1 MKNKVLFVTEKWCD
15 GLPHMG
21 LTNNYHNLFSTFKN
35 SLPDTEFSVLHLD
48 ECSHVIK
55 THIDN
60 VLPKAISKF
69 NPNIIIFSLLGKSP
83 LNPTSRSYSHI
94 KQKDIKMIF
103 MWPDIGVD
111 WGMPEIQDSLKPYAD
126 LHVCWGSE
134 NNLNLK
140 ENILW
145 LWCPQDET
153 LFYPSNEKDISTSF
167 IGSPRY
173 YERVKYL
180 QYLLTNKVNVVI
192 DGGQREKK
200 LTPKQYADLIRK
212 SKINLNFPYSP
223 SGFDQCKG
231 RVWEILSTK
240 GFLLERKNEATQR
253 MLTPGKDYV
262 EFTDELDLK
271 NKINYYLEHEDERK
285 AIEEQGYKT
294 YCEKYSA
301 KIFWDTVLKE
311 ISNGKA

>member
-35 SLPDTEFSVLHLD
+35 TQPETEFSVIHLD
-48 ECSHVIK
+48 ECAHVLK

-60 VLPKAISKF
+60 VLPKAINKF
-69 NPNIIIFSLLGKSP
+69 NPNIVVFSLLGKSP
-83 LNPTSRSYSHI
+83 LNPTERSFSFL
-94 KQKDIKMIF
+94 KEKNIKMIF

-111 WGMPEIQDSLKPYAD
+111 WGRPEIEGSLKPFAD

-140 ENILW
+140 EKILW
-145 LWCPQDET
+145 MWCPQDEN
-153 LFYPSNEKDISTSF
+153 LFNPSQEKTIPVSF

-173 YERVKYL
+173 HERMRYL
-180 QYLLTNKVNVVI
+180 QFLINSNVNVTI
-192 DGGQREKK
+192 DGGQREKR
-200 LTPKQYADLIRK
+200 LSPKEYADLIRK
-212 SKINLNFPYSP
+212 TKINLNFPYSP

-231 RVWEILSTK
+231 RVWEILATK
-240 GFLLERKNEATQR
+240 GFLLERKNSATER

-262 EFTDELDLK
+262 DYTDEADLL
-271 NKINYYLEHEDERK
+271 NKINYFLAHEEERR
-285 AIEEQGYKT
+285 AIEEHGFKT
-294 YCEKYSA
+294 YNEKYSA
-301 KIFWDTVLKE
+301 KIFWDRALGGVL
-311 ISNGKA
+311 